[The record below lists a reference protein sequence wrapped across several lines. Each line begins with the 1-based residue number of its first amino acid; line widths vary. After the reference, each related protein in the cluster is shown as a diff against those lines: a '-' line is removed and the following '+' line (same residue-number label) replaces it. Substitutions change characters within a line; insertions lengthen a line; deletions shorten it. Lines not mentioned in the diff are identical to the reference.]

1 MKLKVLGLALAT
13 LFISGGVAA
22 MADTTVVKTE
32 SVGFDYSGAG
42 GTDMSGSGGL
52 KGDNRTVIIEKPGY
66 RSDTYIVKHRHPRR
80 AVYNSQVDL
89 SLPHII

>member
-1 MKLKVLGLALAT
+1 MKLKVMGLALAT
-13 LFISGGVAA
+13 LFISGGIAA

-32 SVGFDYSGAG
+32 SVGFDYNGVG
-42 GTDMSGSGGL
+42 GTDMSGTGGL
-52 KGDNRTVIIEKPGY
+52 KGDDKKVIIEKANG
-66 RSDTYIVKHRHPRR
+66 SSCIIKNRHPRR